1 MVSVWDSI
9 HGFLRGGQYIQALEL
24 METWVREAK
33 ARSDADLLTP
43 FARDIDLMFAE
54 ANRVSRDIRRQ
65 TISDDVRSVKIARL
79 SEGLLDLAENL
90 QRFASRMALVPHG
103 DMTTEK
109 PARPDHQAAIREVV
123 SAGDEPGHSRGA
135 EPAATSDQPYKPTIF
150 ISYAHADE
158 PEKVDD
164 GETKWLSFVTGFLR
178 PLVKRGAVDLWI
190 DRIMR
195 GGDDWNQEIKNKL
208 RSCDIFVLLVSHN
221 SMSSDYV
228 VDKEISI
235 IRDRQAKGE
244 DVHFYPL
251 LLTPTPKFG
260 LDLVR
265 DKNLRPRDAK
275 PFSSYSLNDRFQ
287 HMAEATDEIATIVK
301 EIAAR
306 KGALAESPRAR
317 C

>member
-1 MVSVWDSI
+1 
-9 HGFLRGGQYIQALEL
+9 
-24 METWVREAK
+24 
-33 ARSDADLLTP
+33 
-43 FARDIDLMFAE
+43 
-54 ANRVSRDIRRQ
+54 
-65 TISDDVRSVKIARL
+65 
-79 SEGLLDLAENL
+79 
-90 QRFASRMALVPHG
+90 
-103 DMTTEK
+103 
-109 PARPDHQAAIREVV
+109 
-123 SAGDEPGHSRGA
+123 
-135 EPAATSDQPYKPTIF
+135 
-150 ISYAHADE
+150 
-158 PEKVDD
+158 
-164 GETKWLSFVTGFLR
+164 
-178 PLVKRGAVDLWI
+178 
-190 DRIMR
+190 
-195 GGDDWNQEIKNKL
+195 
-208 RSCDIFVLLVSHN
+208 
-221 SMSSDYV
+221 MSSDYV

-287 HMAEATDEIATIVK
+287 HMAEAADEIATIVK